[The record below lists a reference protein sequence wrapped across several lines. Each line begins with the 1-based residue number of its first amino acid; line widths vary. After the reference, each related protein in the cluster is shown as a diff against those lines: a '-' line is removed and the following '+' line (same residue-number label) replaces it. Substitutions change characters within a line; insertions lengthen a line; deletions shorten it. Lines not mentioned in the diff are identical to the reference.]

1 MGGAIV
7 AVVLGLVLAVEWI
20 LLSGRTT
27 DTLTLT
33 LGGASIIV
41 VLILVKRLG
50 ILDPETAPQSRL
62 PAYLRYWNW
71 LGGEIVKANVAV
83 TRIVMRSDLDVT
95 PRVVRVRGRARTP
108 MGRAV
113 FANSVTL
120 TPGTVTVAV
129 EGDDMV
135 VHALTADFVDEQG
148 FEEMR
153 VRAVGAAEGER

>member
-27 DTLTLT
+27 DSLTLS
-33 LGGASIIV
+33 LGAASI
-41 VLILVKRLG
+41 VLVLLLVQRLG
-50 ILDPETAPQSRL
+50 ILDPETAPQARL

-71 LGGEIVKANVAV
+71 LGGEIVKANLAV
-83 TRIVMRSDLDVT
+83 TRIVMRADLDVT
-95 PRVVRVRGRARTP
+95 PRVVRVPGRARTP

-113 FANSVTL
+113 FANSITL

-135 VHALTADFVDEQG
+135 VHALTADFVDAEG

-153 VRAVGAAEGER
+153 VQSVRAAEGGR